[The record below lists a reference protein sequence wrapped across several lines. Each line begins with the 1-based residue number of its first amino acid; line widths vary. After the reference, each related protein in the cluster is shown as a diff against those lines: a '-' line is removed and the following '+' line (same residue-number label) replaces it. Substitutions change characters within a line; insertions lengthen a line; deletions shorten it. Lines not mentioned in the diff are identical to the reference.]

1 MKDKIK
7 GGGKSVKR
15 SADLYNAQVES
26 KIQYTTCFISA
37 DVQLILF
44 SYNSKHGLAVFDH
57 DLIEV
62 IFPISSRTDL
72 STSPIP
78 AFTSVCVC
86 GGVRHVNISTLQ
98 GCTSGNCYQQTVPCA
113 QVRRLTRL
121 RLGLPFRERIPRSRS
136 RLSPGRNTHL
146 SLYNQS
152 QRECA

>member
-1 MKDKIK
+1 MRRWSP
-7 GGGKSVKR
+7 KSNIPRVSYLR
-15 SADLYNAQVES
+15 TFN
-26 KIQYTTCFISA
+26 C
-37 DVQLILF
+37 ILF

-78 AFTSVCVC
+78 AFTSICEC

-152 QRECA
+152 QRECISEAPRTLQLVARPKP